1 MLTARSSAGN
11 PPMSGRAKARVVT
24 SAAVCAAAVA
34 LTVAG
39 CGSVAAPGTAGTSGH
54 TGTSG
59 TAGSAAK
66 APKVSVN
73 LSITHGAGTKAVHWT
88 LRCEPA
94 GGTDPDP
101 AAACKTLL
109 GVKDPF
115 AAAPRRVH
123 VMCPM
128 ILASAEQ
135 VTVTGT
141 WFGQKVHRVI
151 VDGGCD
157 IGLWSE
163 IGQVFH

>member
-1 MLTARSSAGN
+1 MLTARSGAGH
-11 PPMSGRAKARVVT
+11 PPMSGRARARVVT
-24 SAAVCAAAVA
+24 SAAACAAAVA

-39 CGSVAAPGTAGTSGH
+39 CGSVAAPGAAGPAGA
-54 TGTSG
+54 GG
-59 TAGSAAK
+59 TAAK
-66 APKVSVN
+66 TPKVSVD
-73 LSITHGAGTKAVHWT
+73 LSITHGTGTKAVHWT

-141 WFGQKVHRVI
+141 WFGHKVHRVI

-157 IGLWSE
+157 LGLWSE

>member
-1 MLTARSSAGN
+1 
-11 PPMSGRAKARVVT
+11 MSGRARVRLI
-24 SAAVCAAAVA
+24 ANAAACAVA
-34 LTVAG
+34 VGLTVAG
-39 CGSVAAPGTAGTSGH
+39 CGTVATGTTGAVGGTS
-54 TGTSG
+54 
-59 TAGSAAK
+59 GSAAK

-73 LSITHGAGTKAVHWT
+73 LSITHGTGTKAVHWT

-94 GGTDPDP
+94 GGTEPDP

-115 AAAPRRVH
+115 AAAPRRLH

-128 ILASAEQ
+128 ILASAEE

-141 WFGQKVHRVI
+141 WFGHKVHRVI

-157 IGLWSE
+157 VGLWSE